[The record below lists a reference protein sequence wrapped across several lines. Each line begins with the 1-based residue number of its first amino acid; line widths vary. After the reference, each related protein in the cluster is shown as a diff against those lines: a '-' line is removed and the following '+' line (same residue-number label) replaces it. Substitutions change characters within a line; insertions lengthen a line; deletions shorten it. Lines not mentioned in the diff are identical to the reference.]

1 MSPPLP
7 MRRALRVA
15 HRTPRALRRALPSA
29 SASTATLLL
38 PALAPLSASA
48 RELHTSPWLAVAKR
62 QNSEANEVMLM
73 QQMLDAMGMEDDDD
87 DDDSGV
93 AEDAAVASELPVSGV
108 VLDVK
113 NELAS
118 VSGLRHA
125 TIGSV
130 VHVYSSEDAADAA
143 APLCRG
149 IVLFLEKKAAHVA
162 LLADR
167 DEADAV
173 RRVRSGMHVQ
183 LVDQELRIPISVA
196 RLKGRAVDPLGK
208 PMPLV
213 YQQQPP
219 DDAEPT
225 ASDLVSIAW
234 GSKTVPGLLARGPL
248 RAPFSTGVL
257 AVDCLKPLAFGH
269 RVAVLGPRNSGKT
282 RPALDAIAHQV
293 AQARATQQEPP
304 HFVYVCVGK
313 SPARVQQ
320 LLQSLEACGALAH
333 TTIVSADERD
343 SLILQYLAPFAGCAV
358 AEYMMRHG
366 PTPRSVVVYDDL
378 AAHTTVVEALVHTLR
393 LPKASQL
400 SLSAHAV
407 LLERSA
413 QLRGDASLT
422 TFALADAPDASSGV
436 GSELKDRLLALADD
450 AVELESKLAR
460 QRVYPPIDVL
470 LPGASIRG
478 PPFQSAALWAAMN
491 RLRHRINEAS
501 QRKES
506 IDAAA
511 QLGLELEPED
521 GEVLEFQELVRQF
534 FAQPADGADSASSLS
549 LSATET
555 ELGVYLLST
564 LRMAQLP
571 PSTTA
576 QELVQTTVDALRA
589 ANPELLRLL
598 ETHSRAAPWSRDTEL
613 AIDAVVESD
622 ALPTLRDRH
631 RQRRAGDA
639 SSRLSPTQAMML
651 RRLRR

>member
-1 MSPPLP
+1 

-29 SASTATLLL
+29 STLLL
-38 PALAPLSASA
+38 PALAPLSSSA

-62 QNSEANEVMLM
+62 QNSEANEAMLM
-73 QQMLDAMGMEDDDD
+73 QQMLDAMGMEDDD
-87 DDDSGV
+87 SGV
-93 AEDAAVASELPVSGV
+93 AEDVAVASELPVSGV

-130 VHVYSSEDAADAA
+130 VHVYSSEDEDAADAA
-143 APLCRG
+143 TPLCRG

-208 PMPLV
+208 PVPLV
-213 YQQQPP
+213 YQQPPP

-248 RAPFSTGVL
+248 REPFSTGVL

-282 RPALDAIAHQV
+282 RLALDAIAHQV

-534 FAQPADGADSASSLS
+534 FAQPVDGNATN

-598 ETHSRAAPWSRDTEL
+598 ETHSRAVPWSRDTEL

-639 SSRLSPTQAMML
+639 SSRLSPTQAMLL